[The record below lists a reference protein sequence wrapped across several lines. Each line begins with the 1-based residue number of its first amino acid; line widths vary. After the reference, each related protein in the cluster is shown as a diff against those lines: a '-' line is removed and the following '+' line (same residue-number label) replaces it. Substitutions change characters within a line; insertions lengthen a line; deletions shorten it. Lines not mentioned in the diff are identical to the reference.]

1 MAKFSELRTSLERD
15 AIGASE
21 LKLHG
26 RGQLLTRKHAR
37 DMHVGN
43 RAQLLERRKQTNTA
57 TSPHCQEKSIPDPV
71 SLFPHFLTATPFT
84 VVSERSELAGR
95 TCKTNGILMYACLK

>member
-15 AIGASE
+15 AIGASYK

-43 RAQLLERRKQTNTA
+43 RAQLLDYKYGSR
-57 TSPHCQEKSIPDPV
+57 
-71 SLFPHFLTATPFT
+71 
-84 VVSERSELAGR
+84 
-95 TCKTNGILMYACLK
+95 NGAWRLNKNLVEQV